1 MRSASGSAMFW
12 TALFVSMRGLSFK
25 IGNLRRRAEFRQQ
38 LCTAFQTCEP
48 GNLALWIVQIAKD
61 HGAGGAGLHTGRINF
76 AVLQFAAIRS
86 GVNFCSGNPLVTK
99 RALLHHTNFAHGNV
113 RVELE
118 MQRLVP
124 NGIEPIKKPHCVRTS
139 VRAVASADAAVVY
152 LRV

>member
-1 MRSASGSAMFW
+1 VFW

-61 HGAGGAGLHTGRINF
+61 HGASGARLHTGWINF
-76 AVLQFAAIRS
+76 AVLQLAAFRS
-86 GVNFCSGNPLVTK
+86 GVNFCSGDPLVTK
-99 RALLHHTNFAHGNV
+99 RALLHHTDFAHGNI
-113 RVELE
+113 RIELE

-124 NGIEPIKKPHCVRTS
+124 NGIEPIKEPYCVRTG
-139 VRAVASADAAVVY
+139 VRTIASTNAAVVY
-152 LRV
+152 LRVQTFLIV